1 MTDIASRISRTSSH
15 AFFEGERLRYI
26 LPADTIF
33 HYNAEDSGFSLTLI
47 RLGHK
52 VAGTS
57 HVAII
62 GGAHR
67 SLAQCTESLCSALI
81 EAGAEPQ
88 DLAGVLL
95 GAALAERDD
104 FGSSRAIRFVAD
116 CYPSAVQAAQNHFQI
131 ILPMDAS
138 EAPEGFPL
146 VVEDIAANE

>member
-1 MTDIASRISRTSSH
+1 MTTIASRISRTSSH
-15 AFFEGERLRYI
+15 VVFEGERLRYI

-33 HYNAEDSGFSLTLI
+33 HHNAEDSGLSLMLI
-47 RLGHK
+47 RLRHK

-67 SLAQCTESLCSALI
+67 SLAQCTESLCAGLI

-95 GAALAERDD
+95 GAT
-104 FGSSRAIRFVAD
+104 
-116 CYPSAVQAAQNHFQI
+116 
-131 ILPMDAS
+131 LPTLL
-138 EAPEGFPL
+138 PPL
-146 VVEDIAANE
+146 GPR